1 MHPLFFHLPTS
12 EANIRAA
19 VTDCIQQAQGH
30 HVLNLGH
37 GVEKD
42 TPEENVRI
50 FVDQARHVKI

>member
-1 MHPLFFHLPTS
+1 VLYGS

-19 VTDCIQQAQGH
+19 VGTCIQQAGCGGK

-42 TPEENVRI
+42 TPEHAVQM
-50 FVDQARHVKI
+50 FVDAARELSTV